1 MIRINIVKI
10 VLGQYTQFTCT
21 FATENRIAIKCVWQG
36 WGRINDT
43 DHDRE
48 NISETLT
55 ASKSCSTTQSVE
67 KVSVWVVVCHQ
78 VQHTLEQVH
87 KQK

>member
-1 MIRINIVKI
+1 MLRINIVKI
-10 VLGQYTQFTCT
+10 VLGQYTQFTYT
-21 FATENRIAIKCVWQG
+21 LATENRIAIKCVWNG
-36 WGRINDT
+36 INDT
-43 DHDRE
+43 DHERE

-78 VQHTLEQVH
+78 VQHTFLEQ
-87 KQK
+87 K

>member
-1 MIRINIVKI
+1 MLRINIVKI
-10 VLGQYTQFTCT
+10 VFDRYTQFTCT
-21 FATENRIAIKCVWQG
+21 LATENRIAIKCVWKA
-36 WGRINDT
+36 INDT

-67 KVSVWVVVCHQ
+67 KVSVWVLVCHQ
-78 VQHTLEQVH
+78 VQHTFLEQVH

>member
-1 MIRINIVKI
+1 MLRINLVKI
-10 VLGQYTQFTCT
+10 ILDWYTQFTCT
-21 FATENRIAIKCVWQG
+21 LATENRIAIKFCGGG
-36 WGRINDT
+36 WVNDT

-48 NISETLT
+48 NISETHT

-67 KVSVWVVVCHQ
+67 KVSVSVGLSPGG
-78 VQHTLEQVH
+78 HTFLEQVH